1 MAGQETRSST
11 VGWSLPCPSGAVV
24 DKAQPERVD
33 NRLYSKHGFIAFS
46 EAYFCGM
53 WLNVVLSDIFGPAS
67 VHWKRK
73 CLQFHIWFMRST
85 LCFWF
90 AFDLWDFSDF
100 DVRDSPHLSINIF
113 ARMGAHHSSS
123 SLTRYGKLVR
133 PRATDITRG
142 LLKWLIVEIR
152 TGRYEGFMFE

>member
-67 VHWKRK
+67 IRWKRK
-73 CLQFHIWFMRST
+73 CLQFHILVWFWFAFD
-85 LCFWF
+85 LLLICFWS
-90 AFDLWDFSDF
+90 AFDLWDFSGF
-100 DVRDSPHLSINIF
+100 DVCDSPHLSINIF
-113 ARMGAHHSSS
+113 ARMDAHHSSS

-142 LLKWLIVEIR
+142 LLKWLIVE
-152 TGRYEGFMFE
+152 GFKFE